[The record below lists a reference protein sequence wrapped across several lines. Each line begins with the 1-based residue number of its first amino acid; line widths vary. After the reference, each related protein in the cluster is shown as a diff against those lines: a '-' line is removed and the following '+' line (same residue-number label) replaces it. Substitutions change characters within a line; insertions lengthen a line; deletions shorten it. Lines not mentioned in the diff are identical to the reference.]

1 MRKFFIL
8 LVSSVL
14 MFSMTSCGTSDSS
27 SESSSK
33 SETSTEA
40 ENSGT
45 DTAADTADTSD
56 SESARRISI
65 EYDGNTIVFELNDSQ
80 AAQDLY
86 DQLPLSVESED
97 YSDNEKIFY
106 PSEDLD
112 VSGAPEAEGG
122 AGVLAYY
129 EPWGDVVM
137 FYDDFDSNS
146 SLYELGRAVS
156 GSEWIEDM
164 SGTIEISQME
174 TESQ

>member
-8 LVSSVL
+8 LISSVL
-14 MFSMTSCGTSDSS
+14 MFSMTSCKTSDSS
-27 SESSSK
+27 TKSSS
-33 SETSTEA
+33 ETETPSQTEI
-40 ENSGT
+40 SGT
-45 DTAADTADTSD
+45 DAETENTSD
-56 SESARRISI
+56 SKSAGRISI
-65 EYDGNTIVFELNDSQ
+65 ESNGNTIIFELNNSQ

-106 PSEDLD
+106 PSEDLN
-112 VSGAPEAEGG
+112 VSDAPEAEGG

-137 FYDDFDSNS
+137 FYDDFDSSS
-146 SLYELGRAVS
+146 SLYELGRVVS

-164 SGTIEISQME
+164 SGTIEISQMQ
-174 TESQ
+174 TES

>member
-14 MFSMTSCGTSDSS
+14 MFSMTSCKTSDSS
-27 SESSSK
+27 TKSSSET
-33 SETSTEA
+33 ETSSQT

-45 DTAADTADTSD
+45 DAETQNTSD
-56 SESARRISI
+56 SKSAGRISI
-65 EYDGNTIVFELNDSQ
+65 EYNGNTIIFELNNSQ

-106 PSEDLD
+106 PSEDLN
-112 VSGAPEAEGG
+112 VSDAPEAEGG

-137 FYDDFDSNS
+137 FYDDFDSSS
-146 SLYELGRAVS
+146 SLYELGRVVS
-156 GSEWIEDM
+156 GSEWFEDM
-164 SGTIEISQME
+164 SGTI
-174 TESQ
+174 

>member
-14 MFSMTSCGTSDSS
+14 MFSMTSCKTSDSS
-27 SESSSK
+27 TKSSSET
-33 SETSTEA
+33 ETSSQT

-45 DTAADTADTSD
+45 DAEAENTSD
-56 SESARRISI
+56 SKSARRISI
-65 EYDGNTIVFELNDSQ
+65 EYNGNTIIFELNNSQ

-106 PSEDLD
+106 PSEDLN
-112 VSGAPEAEGG
+112 VSDAPEAEGG

-137 FYDDFDSNS
+137 FYDDFDSSS
-146 SLYELGRAVS
+146 SLYELGRVVS

-164 SGTIEISQME
+164 SGTIEISQIQ
-174 TESQ
+174 TES

>member
-14 MFSMTSCGTSDSS
+14 MFSMTSCKTSDSS
-27 SESSSK
+27 TKSSSET
-33 SETSTEA
+33 ETSSQT

-45 DTAADTADTSD
+45 DAETENTSD
-56 SESARRISI
+56 SKSAGRISI
-65 EYDGNTIVFELNDSQ
+65 ESNGNTIIFELNNSQ

-106 PSEDLD
+106 PSEDLN
-112 VSGAPEAEGG
+112 VSDAPEAEGG

-137 FYDDFDSNS
+137 FYDDFDSSS
-146 SLYELGRAVS
+146 SLYELGRVVS
-156 GSEWIEDM
+156 GSEWIENM
-164 SGTIEISQME
+164 SGTIEISQMQ
-174 TESQ
+174 TES

>member
-1 MRKFFIL
+1 MRKFLIL

-14 MFSMTSCGTSDSS
+14 MFSMTSCKTSDSS
-27 SESSSK
+27 TKSSSET
-33 SETSTEA
+33 ETSSQT

-45 DTAADTADTSD
+45 DAETENTSD
-56 SESARRISI
+56 SKSAGRISI
-65 EYDGNTIVFELNDSQ
+65 EYNGNTIIFELNNSQ

-106 PSEDLD
+106 PSEDLN
-112 VSGAPEAEGG
+112 VSDAPEAEGG

-137 FYDDFDSNS
+137 FYDDFDSSS
-146 SLYELGRAVS
+146 SLYELGRVVS

-164 SGTIEISQME
+164 SGTIEISQMQ
-174 TESQ
+174 TES

>member
-14 MFSMTSCGTSDSS
+14 MFSMTSCKTSDSS
-27 SESSSK
+27 TKSSSET
-33 SETSTEA
+33 ETSFQT

-45 DTAADTADTSD
+45 DAETENTSD
-56 SESARRISI
+56 SKSAGRISI
-65 EYDGNTIVFELNDSQ
+65 EYNGNTIIFELNNSQ

-106 PSEDLD
+106 PSEDLN
-112 VSGAPEAEGG
+112 VSDAPEAEGG

-137 FYDDFDSNS
+137 FYDDFDSSS
-146 SLYELGRAVS
+146 SLYELGRVVS

-164 SGTIEISQME
+164 SGTIEISQIQ
-174 TESQ
+174 TES

>member
-14 MFSMTSCGTSDSS
+14 MFSMTSCKTSDSS
-27 SESSSK
+27 TKSF
-33 SETSTEA
+33 SETETSSQT

-45 DTAADTADTSD
+45 DAETENTSD
-56 SESARRISI
+56 SKSAGRISI
-65 EYDGNTIVFELNDSQ
+65 ESNGNTIIFELNNSQ

-106 PSEDLD
+106 PSEDLN
-112 VSGAPEAEGG
+112 VSDAPEAEGG

-137 FYDDFDSNS
+137 FYDDFDSSS
-146 SLYELGRAVS
+146 SLYELGRVVS

-164 SGTIEISQME
+164 SGTIEISQMQ
-174 TESQ
+174 TES

>member
-14 MFSMTSCGTSDSS
+14 MFSMTSCKTSDSS
-27 SESSSK
+27 TKSSSGT
-33 SETSTEA
+33 ETSSQT

-45 DTAADTADTSD
+45 DAETENTSD
-56 SESARRISI
+56 SKSAGRISI
-65 EYDGNTIVFELNDSQ
+65 EYNGNTIIFELNNSQ

-106 PSEDLD
+106 PSEDLN
-112 VSGAPEAEGG
+112 VSDAPEAEGG

-164 SGTIEISQME
+164 SGTIEISQMQ
-174 TESQ
+174 TES

>member
-14 MFSMTSCGTSDSS
+14 MFSMTSCKTSDSS
-27 SESSSK
+27 TKSSSET
-33 SETSTEA
+33 ETSFQT

-45 DTAADTADTSD
+45 DAETENTSD
-56 SESARRISI
+56 SKSAGRISI
-65 EYDGNTIVFELNDSQ
+65 EYNGNTIIFELNNSQ

-106 PSEDLD
+106 PSEDLN
-112 VSGAPEAEGG
+112 VSDAPEAEGG

-146 SLYELGRAVS
+146 SLYELGRVVS
-156 GSEWIEDM
+156 GSEWIEDI
-164 SGTIEISQME
+164 SGTIEISQMD
-174 TESQ
+174 TES

>member
-14 MFSMTSCGTSDSS
+14 MFSMTSCKTSDSS
-27 SESSSK
+27 TKSSSET
-33 SETSTEA
+33 ETSFQT

-45 DTAADTADTSD
+45 DAETENTSD
-56 SESARRISI
+56 SKSAGRISI
-65 EYDGNTIVFELNDSQ
+65 ESNGNTIIFELNNSQ

-106 PSEDLD
+106 PSEDLN
-112 VSGAPEAEGG
+112 VSDAPEAEGG

-137 FYDDFDSNS
+137 FYDDFDSSS
-146 SLYELGRAVS
+146 SLYELGRVVS

-164 SGTIEISQME
+164 SGTIEISQMQ
-174 TESQ
+174 TES

>member
-14 MFSMTSCGTSDSS
+14 MFSMTSCKTSDSS
-27 SESSSK
+27 TKSSS
-33 SETSTEA
+33 ETEPSFQT
-40 ENSGT
+40 ENSGPDAET
-45 DTAADTADTSD
+45 ENTSD
-56 SESARRISI
+56 SKSAGRISI
-65 EYDGNTIVFELNDSQ
+65 EYNGNTIIFELNNSQ

-97 YSDNEKIFY
+97 YSDTDKIFY
-106 PSEDLD
+106 PSEDLN
-112 VSGAPEAEGG
+112 VSDAPEAEGG

-137 FYDDFDSNS
+137 FYDDFDSSS
-146 SLYELGRAVS
+146 SLYELGRVVS

-164 SGTIEISQME
+164 SGTIEISQMQ
-174 TESQ
+174 TES

>member
-14 MFSMTSCGTSDSS
+14 MFSMTSCKTSDSS
-27 SESSSK
+27 TKSSSET
-33 SETSTEA
+33 ETSSQT

-45 DTAADTADTSD
+45 DAETENTSD
-56 SESARRISI
+56 SKSAGRISI
-65 EYDGNTIVFELNDSQ
+65 ESNGNTIIFELNNSQ

-97 YSDNEKIFY
+97 YSDNEKSFY
-106 PSEDLD
+106 PSEDLN
-112 VSGAPEAEGG
+112 VSDAPEAEGG

-137 FYDDFDSNS
+137 FYDDFDSS
-146 SLYELGRAVS
+146 DSLYELGRVVS

-164 SGTIEISQME
+164 SGTIEISQMQ
-174 TESQ
+174 TES

>member
-14 MFSMTSCGTSDSS
+14 MFSMTSCKTSDSS
-27 SESSSK
+27 TKSF
-33 SETSTEA
+33 SETETSSQT

-45 DTAADTADTSD
+45 DAETENTSD
-56 SESARRISI
+56 SKSAGRISI
-65 EYDGNTIVFELNDSQ
+65 EYNGNTIIFELNNSQ

-106 PSEDLD
+106 PSEDLN
-112 VSGAPEAEGG
+112 VSDAPEAEGG

-137 FYDDFDSNS
+137 FYDDFDSSS
-146 SLYELGRAVS
+146 SLYELGRVVS
-156 GSEWIEDM
+156 GSEWIENM
-164 SGTIEISQME
+164 SGTIEISQMQ
-174 TESQ
+174 TES

>member
-14 MFSMTSCGTSDSS
+14 MFSMTSCKTSDSS
-27 SESSSK
+27 TKSSSET
-33 SETSTEA
+33 ETSFQT

-45 DTAADTADTSD
+45 DAETENTSD
-56 SESARRISI
+56 SKSAGRISI
-65 EYDGNTIVFELNDSQ
+65 EYNANTIIFELNNSQ

-106 PSEDLD
+106 PSEDLN
-112 VSGAPEAEGG
+112 VSDAPEAEGG

-137 FYDDFDSNS
+137 FYDDFDSSS
-146 SLYELGRAVS
+146 SLYELGRVVS

-164 SGTIEISQME
+164 SGTIEISQMQ
-174 TESQ
+174 TES

>member
-14 MFSMTSCGTSDSS
+14 MFSMTSCKTSDSS
-27 SESSSK
+27 TKSSSET
-33 SETSTEA
+33 ETSFQT

-45 DTAADTADTSD
+45 DAETENTSD
-56 SESARRISI
+56 SKSAGRISI
-65 EYDGNTIVFELNDSQ
+65 EYNGNTIIFELNNSQ

-106 PSEDLD
+106 PSEDLN
-112 VSGAPEAEGG
+112 VSDAPEAEGG

-129 EPWGDVVM
+129 EPWGDVVL
-137 FYDDFDSNS
+137 FYDDFDSSS
-146 SLYELGRAVS
+146 SLYVLGRVVS
-156 GSEWIEDM
+156 GSDWIEDM
-164 SGTIEISQME
+164 SGTIEISQMQ
-174 TESQ
+174 TES

>member
-14 MFSMTSCGTSDSS
+14 MFSMTSCKTSVSSTKSS
-27 SESSSK
+27 SET
-33 SETSTEA
+33 ETSFQT

-45 DTAADTADTSD
+45 DAETENTSD
-56 SESARRISI
+56 SKSAGRISI
-65 EYDGNTIVFELNDSQ
+65 EYNGNTIIFELNNSQ

-106 PSEDLD
+106 PSEDLN
-112 VSGAPEAEGG
+112 VSDAPEAEGG

-137 FYDDFDSNS
+137 FYDDFDSSS
-146 SLYELGRAVS
+146 SLYELGRVVS

-164 SGTIEISQME
+164 SGTIEISQMQ
-174 TESQ
+174 TES

>member
-14 MFSMTSCGTSDSS
+14 MFSMTSCKTSDSS
-27 SESSSK
+27 TKSSSET
-33 SETSTEA
+33 ETSSQT

-45 DTAADTADTSD
+45 DAETENTSD
-56 SESARRISI
+56 SKSAGRISI
-65 EYDGNTIVFELNDSQ
+65 ESNGNTIIFELNNSQ

-106 PSEDLD
+106 PSEDLN
-112 VSGAPEAEGG
+112 VSDAPEAEGG

-137 FYDDFDSNS
+137 FYDDVDSSS
-146 SLYELGRAVS
+146 SLYELGRVVS

-164 SGTIEISQME
+164 SGTIEISQMQ
-174 TESQ
+174 TES

>member
-14 MFSMTSCGTSDSS
+14 MFSMTSCKTSDSS
-27 SESSSK
+27 TKSSSGT
-33 SETSTEA
+33 ETSSQT

-45 DTAADTADTSD
+45 DAETENTSD
-56 SESARRISI
+56 SKSAGRISI
-65 EYDGNTIVFELNDSQ
+65 EYNGNTIIFELNNSQ

-106 PSEDLD
+106 PSEDLN
-112 VSGAPEAEGG
+112 VSDAPEAEGG

-137 FYDDFDSNS
+137 FYDDFDSSS
-146 SLYELGRAVS
+146 SLYELGRVVS

-164 SGTIEISQME
+164 SGTIEISQMQ
-174 TESQ
+174 TES

>member
-14 MFSMTSCGTSDSS
+14 MFSMTSCKTSDSS
-27 SESSSK
+27 TKSSSET
-33 SETSTEA
+33 ETSSQT

-45 DTAADTADTSD
+45 DAETENTSD
-56 SESARRISI
+56 SKSAGRISI
-65 EYDGNTIVFELNDSQ
+65 ESNGNTIIFELNNSQ

-106 PSEDLD
+106 PSEDLN
-112 VSGAPEAEGG
+112 VSDAPEAEGG

-137 FYDDFDSNS
+137 FYDDFDSSS
-146 SLYELGRAVS
+146 SLYELGRVVS

-164 SGTIEISQME
+164 SGTIEISQMQ
-174 TESQ
+174 TES

>member
-14 MFSMTSCGTSDSS
+14 MFSMTSCKTSDSS
-27 SESSSK
+27 TKSSSET
-33 SETSTEA
+33 ETSSQT

-45 DTAADTADTSD
+45 DAETENTSD
-56 SESARRISI
+56 SKSAGRISI
-65 EYDGNTIVFELNDSQ
+65 EYNGNTIIFELNNSQ

-106 PSEDLD
+106 LSEDLN
-112 VSGAPEAEGG
+112 VSDAPEAEGG

-137 FYDDFDSNS
+137 FYDDFDSSS
-146 SLYELGRAVS
+146 SLYELGRVVS

-164 SGTIEISQME
+164 SGTIEISQMQ
-174 TESQ
+174 TES

>member
-14 MFSMTSCGTSDSS
+14 MFSMTSCKTSDSS
-27 SESSSK
+27 TKSSSET
-33 SETSTEA
+33 ETSFQT

-45 DTAADTADTSD
+45 DAETENTSD
-56 SESARRISI
+56 SKSAGRISI
-65 EYDGNTIVFELNDSQ
+65 EYNGNTIIFELNNSQ

-106 PSEDLD
+106 PSEDLN
-112 VSGAPEAEGG
+112 VSDAPEAEGG

-129 EPWGDVVM
+129 EPLGDVVM
-137 FYDDFDSNS
+137 FYDDFDSSS
-146 SLYELGRAVS
+146 SLYELGRVVS

-164 SGTIEISQME
+164 SGTIEISQMQ
-174 TESQ
+174 TES

>member
-14 MFSMTSCGTSDSS
+14 MFSMTSCKTSDSS
-27 SESSSK
+27 TKSSSET
-33 SETSTEA
+33 ETSSQT

-45 DTAADTADTSD
+45 DAETENTSD
-56 SESARRISI
+56 SKSAGRISI
-65 EYDGNTIVFELNDSQ
+65 ESNGNTIIFELNNSQ

-106 PSEDLD
+106 PSEDLN
-112 VSGAPEAEGG
+112 VSDAPEAEGG

-129 EPWGDVVM
+129 EPLGDVVM
-137 FYDDFDSNS
+137 FYDDFDSSS
-146 SLYELGRAVS
+146 SLYELGRVVS

-164 SGTIEISQME
+164 SGTIEISQMQ
-174 TESQ
+174 TES

>member
-14 MFSMTSCGTSDSS
+14 MFSMTSCKTSDSS
-27 SESSSK
+27 TKSSSET
-33 SETSTEA
+33 ETSSQT

-45 DTAADTADTSD
+45 DAETENTSD
-56 SESARRISI
+56 SKSAGRISI
-65 EYDGNTIVFELNDSQ
+65 ESNGNTIIFELNNSQ

-106 PSEDLD
+106 PSEDLN
-112 VSGAPEAEGG
+112 VSDAPEAEGG

-164 SGTIEISQME
+164 SGTIEISQMQ
-174 TESQ
+174 TES

>member
-14 MFSMTSCGTSDSS
+14 MFSMTSCKTSDSS
-27 SESSSK
+27 TKSSSGT
-33 SETSTEA
+33 ETSSQT

-45 DTAADTADTSD
+45 DAETENTSD
-56 SESARRISI
+56 SKSAGRISI
-65 EYDGNTIVFELNDSQ
+65 EYNGNTIIFELNNSQ

-106 PSEDLD
+106 PSEDLN
-112 VSGAPEAEGG
+112 VSDAPEAEGG

-137 FYDDFDSNS
+137 FYDDFDSSS
-146 SLYELGRAVS
+146 SLYELGRVVS

-174 TESQ
+174 TES

>member
-14 MFSMTSCGTSDSS
+14 MFSMTSCKTSDSS
-27 SESSSK
+27 TKSSSET
-33 SETSTEA
+33 ETSSQT

-45 DTAADTADTSD
+45 DAETENTSD
-56 SESARRISI
+56 SKSAGRISI
-65 EYDGNTIVFELNDSQ
+65 ESNGNTIIFELNNSQ

-97 YSDNEKIFY
+97 YSDNQKIFY
-106 PSEDLD
+106 PSEDLN
-112 VSGAPEAEGG
+112 VSDAPEAEGG

-137 FYDDFDSNS
+137 FYDDFDSSS
-146 SLYELGRAVS
+146 SLYELGRVVS

-164 SGTIEISQME
+164 SGTIEISQMQ
-174 TESQ
+174 TES

>member
-14 MFSMTSCGTSDSS
+14 MFSMTSCKTSDSS
-27 SESSSK
+27 TKSSSET
-33 SETSTEA
+33 ETSSQT

-45 DTAADTADTSD
+45 DAETENTSD
-56 SESARRISI
+56 SKSAERISI
-65 EYDGNTIVFELNDSQ
+65 ESNGNTIIFELNNSQ

-106 PSEDLD
+106 PSEDLN
-112 VSGAPEAEGG
+112 VSDAPEAEGG

-137 FYDDFDSNS
+137 FYDDFDSSS
-146 SLYELGRAVS
+146 SLYELGRVVS

-164 SGTIEISQME
+164 SGTIEISQMQ
-174 TESQ
+174 TES

>member
-14 MFSMTSCGTSDSS
+14 MFSMTSCKTSDSS
-27 SESSSK
+27 TKSF
-33 SETSTEA
+33 SETETSSQT

-45 DTAADTADTSD
+45 DAETENTSD
-56 SESARRISI
+56 SKSAGRISI
-65 EYDGNTIVFELNDSQ
+65 EYNGNTIIFELNNSQ

-106 PSEDLD
+106 PSEDLN
-112 VSGAPEAEGG
+112 VSDAPEAEGG

-137 FYDDFDSNS
+137 FYDDFDSSS
-146 SLYELGRAVS
+146 SLYELGRVVS

-164 SGTIEISQME
+164 SGTIEISQMQ
-174 TESQ
+174 TES

>member
-14 MFSMTSCGTSDSS
+14 MFSMTSCKTSDSS
-27 SESSSK
+27 TKSSSET
-33 SETSTEA
+33 ETSSQT

-45 DTAADTADTSD
+45 DAETENTSD
-56 SESARRISI
+56 SKSAGRISI
-65 EYDGNTIVFELNDSQ
+65 EYNGNTIIFELNNSQ

-106 PSEDLD
+106 PSEDLN
-112 VSGAPEAEGG
+112 VSDAPEAEGG

-137 FYDDFDSNS
+137 FYDDFDSSS
-146 SLYELGRAVS
+146 SLYELGRVVS

-164 SGTIEISQME
+164 SGTIEISQMQ
-174 TESQ
+174 TES

>member
-14 MFSMTSCGTSDSS
+14 MFSMTSCKTSDSS
-27 SESSSK
+27 TKSSSET
-33 SETSTEA
+33 ETSSQT

-45 DTAADTADTSD
+45 DAETENTSD
-56 SESARRISI
+56 SKSAGRISI
-65 EYDGNTIVFELNDSQ
+65 EYNGNTIIFELNNSQ

-106 PSEDLD
+106 PSEDLN
-112 VSGAPEAEGG
+112 VSDAPEAEGG

-137 FYDDFDSNS
+137 FYDDFDSSS
-146 SLYELGRAVS
+146 SLYELGRVVS

-164 SGTIEISQME
+164 SGTIEISQMQ
-174 TESQ
+174 TDS

>member
-14 MFSMTSCGTSDSS
+14 MFSMTSCKTSDSS
-27 SESSSK
+27 TKSSSET
-33 SETSTEA
+33 ETSFQT

-45 DTAADTADTSD
+45 DAETENTSD
-56 SESARRISI
+56 SKSAGRISI
-65 EYDGNTIVFELNDSQ
+65 EYNGNTIIFELNNSQ

-106 PSEDLD
+106 PSEDLN
-112 VSGAPEAEGG
+112 VSDAPEAEGG

-137 FYDDFDSNS
+137 FYDDFDSSS
-146 SLYELGRAVS
+146 SLYELGRVVS
-156 GSEWIEDM
+156 GSEWIENM
-164 SGTIEISQME
+164 SGTIEISQMQ
-174 TESQ
+174 TES

>member
-14 MFSMTSCGTSDSS
+14 MFSMTSCKTSDSS
-27 SESSSK
+27 TKSSSET
-33 SETSTEA
+33 ETSFQT

-45 DTAADTADTSD
+45 DAETENTSD
-56 SESARRISI
+56 SKSAGRISI
-65 EYDGNTIVFELNDSQ
+65 EYNGNTIIFELNNSQ

-106 PSEDLD
+106 PSEDLN
-112 VSGAPEAEGG
+112 VSDAPEAEGG

-137 FYDDFDSNS
+137 FYDDFDSSS
-146 SLYELGRAVS
+146 SLYELGRVVS

-164 SGTIEISQME
+164 SGTIEISQMQ
-174 TESQ
+174 TES